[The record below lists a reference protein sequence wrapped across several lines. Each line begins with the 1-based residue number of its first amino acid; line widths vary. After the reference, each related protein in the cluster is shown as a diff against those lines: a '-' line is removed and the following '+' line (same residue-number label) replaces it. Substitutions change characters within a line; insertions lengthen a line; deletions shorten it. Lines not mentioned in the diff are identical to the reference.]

1 MKMKDKKYIISS
13 RVFPDISAAACPLVG
28 QIATDSKIFAYILY
42 WYLKRFLSKW
52 LIKNETY
59 TIAVQLLKKQEDG
72 YYEAIKR

>member
-28 QIATDSKIFAYILY
+28 QLATNSKILAYVLY
-42 WYLKRFLSKW
+42 WYLRRFSLKS
-52 LIKNETY
+52 LEKNETY
-59 TIAVQLLKKQEDG
+59 TIAVQLLEKQEND